1 MNEYVVDA
9 AAAVDAL
16 SGKGAVS
23 IALRARITRS
33 TCHAPHLIDAEVG
46 HALRRGARRDEIDQ
60 EEARTALHALPNII
74 NHRYPQTP
82 DLSDRA
88 WALRHTMSFY
98 DALYVALATVLDLP
112 LLTGDVKLSKAPGL
126 TCQVELIS

>member
-1 MNEYVVDA
+1 MSDYVVDA

-82 DLSDRA
+82 DLSERA

-98 DALYVALATVLDLP
+98 DALYVALATVLDLS
-112 LLTGDVKLSKAPGL
+112 LLTGDVKLSKAPGI